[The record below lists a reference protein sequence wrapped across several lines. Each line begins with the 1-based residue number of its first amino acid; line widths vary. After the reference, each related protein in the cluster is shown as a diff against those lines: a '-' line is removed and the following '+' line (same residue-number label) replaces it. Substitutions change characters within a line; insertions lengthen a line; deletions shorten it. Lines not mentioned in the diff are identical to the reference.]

1 MRSRKLMHVIIA
13 VCIMVVLVTPSQG
26 CFLVDIWNIIPNSIW
41 ITEIL
46 QSGPISYSS
55 WQVGVLVGILL
66 SDPNPPSHNTGTGGT
81 STGGDP
87 VNLSTGSDSY
97 LPGPDISAYNAIG
110 PGAVYQRNFYTEVA
124 RAGYGSPGLTVGWVD
139 NFDITIHETSEDA
152 WEPLILVHP
161 NLSVDKL
168 GPITE
173 NGEPTGEFGI
183 PQSGPYCIVGD
194 PSETEGKW
202 NSITITWKQ
211 GQVSWVFTPTNETYV
226 AGEEIYVLSRIM
238 NRMGKYI
245 QINRTASPDFLLTTV
260 TDDAATPN
268 TLLTFDYDENDRL
281 ESVTD
286 AYDRKVTYTFETDY
300 FGGTEQ
306 ITCLTA
312 VSQIAS
318 TGTTNPPA
326 RATYDY
332 DVFDGYAAFEEQPHL
347 ISISFPSPTGAGM
360 STQTVN
366 FDTSTGKASS
376 IVDANGNQ
384 RVYTYLTSTTTK
396 VEVKNSSNTV
406 EQWWIQHF
414 EPISEFYRSTGVED
428 SDSNRTTLVYGD
440 YNAPCSP
447 TRVTDKSGMVT
458 LYYYDSHGNVSLIMN
473 PRDTWISFEYD
484 YDDFPLGRLTS
495 VELFK
500 PSTYYQ
506 RTLAT
511 YTYDETYGLLETAT
525 TLKPGTTDESTVTTT
540 YEYDWDDPEMSGEP
554 VLGNLWRI
562 TAPGNNADSSIVT
575 TFNYLEDGQYSQSNK
590 LGQPLTITDNL
601 GHVTHFRYDERGQ
614 VISTIDALGNETKQV
629 YNIAGQPVLT
639 VAPSTQ

>member
-1 MRSRKLMHVIIA
+1 MALVLILPAFCIKVFSPIPVFAPKSADTCHGTMDGQPYDPDIGTTSR
-13 VCIMVVLVTPSQG
+13 G
-26 CFLVDIWNIIPNSIW
+26 N
-41 ITEIL
+41 
-46 QSGPISYSS
+46 G
-55 WQVGVLVGILL
+55 
-66 SDPNPPSHNTGTGGT
+66 GTGN
-81 STGGDP
+81 GGDP
-87 VNLSTGSDSY
+87 VNLATGEDAY
-97 LPGPDISAYNAIG
+97 LPAPDISAYNPIG
-110 PGAVYQRNFYTEVA
+110 PSVVYQRNYYTKVA
-124 RAGYGSPGLTVGWVD
+124 REGYCSQGHSVGWVD
-139 NFDITIHETSEDA
+139 NFDIFICESSDDPWDT
-152 WEPLILVHP
+152 LVLVHP
-161 NLSVDKL
+161 NLVMEGL
-168 GPITE
+168 TPIPDINE
-173 NGEPTGEFGI
+173 EYTGDFSNPSDGAYYVE
-183 PQSGPYCIVGD
+183 GD

-202 NSITITWKQ
+202 DSITVTWEQ
-211 GQVSWVFTPTNETYV
+211 GQVSWVFTPTSETYV

-238 NRMGKYI
+238 NRMGRYI

-318 TGTTNPPA
+318 TDATNPPA

-332 DVFDGYAAFEEQPHL
+332 DVFDGYAVFEEQPHL
-347 ISISFPSPTGAGM
+347 ISISFPSPTGTGM

-366 FDTSTGKASS
+366 FDTTTGKVSS
-376 IVDANGNQ
+376 LVDANGNQ
-384 RVYTYLTSTTTK
+384 RVYTYLTGTTTK

-414 EPISEFYRSTGVED
+414 EPIAQGAEFYRSTGVED
-428 SDSNRTTLVYGD
+428 SDSNRTTLVYND
-440 YNAPCSP
+440 NDVPCSP
-447 TRVTDKSGMVT
+447 TSVTDKSGAVT
-458 LYYYDSHGNVSLIMN
+458 LYTYDSNGNVSLIMN

-495 VELFK
+495 IELFN
-500 PSTYYQ
+500 PGTYYQ
-506 RTLAT
+506 RTLAA
-511 YTYDETYGLLETAT
+511 YTYHEPYGLLETAT

-614 VISTIDALGNETKQV
+614 VISTKDALGNETKQV
-629 YNIAGQPVLT
+629 YNIAGQPLLT
-639 VAPSTQ
+639 VAPATQ